1 MKPQFFAT
9 PTAFWQWLEAHH
21 DTTTEIVVGFHRIDS
36 GVASM
41 TWTES
46 VRVALC
52 FGWIDGHVKR
62 LDATRYTRRFTPRK
76 ATSTWSAVNVRH
88 MKELI
93 ESGAMQSSG
102 RAAFERRTG
111 ARSSVYSFEQP
122 DIELPEPL
130 RSELQAHTNAHDFW
144 TAQPAS
150 YRKAVTWWILT
161 AKQDTT
167 KRRRFATLLAHAVN
181 GERIPQ
187 FTSGKL
193 PTSRARDAFTFLGE
207 VNTT

>member
-9 PTAFWQWLEAHH
+9 PTAFRQWLEAHH
-21 DTTTEIVVGFHRIDS
+21 DTTAEILVGFHRVGS
-36 GVASM
+36 GEASM
-41 TWTES
+41 TWPES

-62 LDATRYTRRFTPRK
+62 LDASRYTRRFTPRK

-88 MKELI
+88 VRELI

-102 RAAFERRTG
+102 LAAFERRTG

-130 RSELQAHTNAHDFW
+130 RSELQAHANAHGFW

-150 YRKAVTWWILT
+150 YRKAVTWWVIS
-161 AKQDTT
+161 AKHDIT
-167 KRRRFATLLAHAVN
+167 KRRRFAKLFAHAVRA
-181 GERIPQ
+181 ERLPQ
-187 FTSGKL
+187 FTSGK
-193 PTSRARDAFTFLGE
+193 RAP
-207 VNTT
+207 